1 MSSAQQPTISP
12 SQLVSVLLR
21 YPVRWLGPALV
32 VTVVVGAYGLVRP
45 ATWEASQALIVRN
58 EAATGEARPG
68 KFSHP
73 DERQTVQETILE
85 LARSRD
91 VLSAALTEVGPPA
104 DRKPRNAWPSA
115 RDVAKLRRAVKLA
128 PPKGTEFGTTEVFY
142 LKVRDHSRARA
153 GVLATAI
160 ADELKSRFQ
169 QLLDDRAASMIR
181 ELERTVA
188 VAEDDLE
195 ESTGKLS
202 ELEGAVGSELAEL
215 RILNESPAGNSDLRQ
230 KVVEVDN
237 ECRKAKAD
245 RRAKAELLSLLR
257 ACKSDHGQLLALP
270 DRLLESYATLRRL
283 IEGLAVA
290 RLTTCSLEGKMSQAH
305 PLVRAAKA
313 EEKEI
318 VGKISRECDNAIQI
332 AETELRLAD
341 ARVTSLEDQ
350 LADLRARFECLGG
363 LRAQYANAVARAK
376 NHTALLETAQHTLAD
391 ARASQAAARAASLI
405 DSIGSPDTGA
415 DPVGPSRAMIVLA
428 GLVGGLLVG
437 FGVMFL
443 TVDPA
448 TEINHDE
455 PTVAVPINEVPWKR
469 NGHNGTARSNGRPV
483 GGLSLQQA
491 LARVSPW
498 LGHVASDSH
507 CG

>member
-21 YPVRWLGPALV
+21 YPVRWVAPALV
-32 VTVVVGAYGLVRP
+32 VAVLVGAYALVRP
-45 ATWEASQALIVRN
+45 STWEASQALVVRN
-58 EAATGEARPG
+58 EASTSEARPG

-91 VLSAALTEVGPPA
+91 VLAAALTEVGPPA
-104 DRKPRNAWPSA
+104 DHKPRAAWPSA
-115 RDVAKLRRAVKLA
+115 REIAKLRKAVKLA
-128 PPKGTEFGTTEVFY
+128 PPKGAEFGTTEVFY
-142 LKVRDHSRARA
+142 LKVKDHNRGRA

-160 ADELKSRFQ
+160 AGELKSRFQ

-188 VAEDDLE
+188 VAEADLE
-195 ESTGKLS
+195 ESTGKLAG
-202 ELEGAVGSELAEL
+202 LEGGVGSELAEL

-237 ECRKAKAD
+237 EYRQAKAD

-257 ACKSDHGQLLALP
+257 SCGSDHSQLLALP
-270 DRLLESYATLRRL
+270 DRLLESHATLRRL
-283 IEGLAVA
+283 IDGLAIA

-305 PLVRAAKA
+305 PLVRAAKT
-313 EEKEI
+313 EENEI
-318 VGKISRECDNAIQI
+318 VRKIGRECDSAVQI

-341 ARVTSLEDQ
+341 ARVTSLEGQ
-350 LADLRARFECLGG
+350 LADLHARFERLGG
-363 LRAQYANAVARAK
+363 LRAQYANSVARTK
-376 NHTALLETAQHTLAD
+376 NHTALLETTRHTLAD

-405 DSIGSPDTGA
+405 DSIGSPDTGV
-415 DPVGPSRAMIVLA
+415 DPVGPSRSMIVLA
-428 GLVGGLLVG
+428 GLVGGLLAG

-448 TEINHDE
+448 PEINE
-455 PTVAVPINEVPWKR
+455 PTPVVPISEVPRKR

-483 GGLSLQQA
+483 GRLSLQQA
-491 LARVSPW
+491 LAKISPG
-498 LGHVASDSH
+498 LGHFASES
-507 CG
+507 CCK